1 MTGFKRLFFDIETS
15 PNIVFSWNIGRDIS
29 IDYEN
34 ILNERAIICIC
45 YKWENDKKIHHLTW
59 NKGDDKK
66 MIQEFARI
74 IDSAD
79 EVIGHNS
86 DRFDVKWVRT
96 RALFHKIPFT
106 HEIQSIDTLKAARG
120 KFKFNSNRLDY
131 IAKFLGLDGKIK
143 TEYSLWKNIVLHN
156 DKASMDK
163 MVRYC
168 KKDVKQLERIYHALS
183 PYLPHK
189 THRGVFEG
197 YDSCSCPECSSQ
209 KTVSVKKRISAAG
222 VVKRQLV
229 CRDCGRY
236 FSVSEAQYQKNRIEN
251 I

>member
-106 HEIQSIDTLKAARG
+106 H
-120 KFKFNSNRLDY
+120 
-131 IAKFLGLDGKIK
+131 
-143 TEYSLWKNIVLHN
+143 
-156 DKASMDK
+156 
-163 MVRYC
+163 
-168 KKDVKQLERIYHALS
+168 
-183 PYLPHK
+183 
-189 THRGVFEG
+189 
-197 YDSCSCPECSSQ
+197 
-209 KTVSVKKRISAAG
+209 
-222 VVKRQLV
+222 
-229 CRDCGRY
+229 
-236 FSVSEAQYQKNRIEN
+236 
-251 I
+251 